1 MDVAGNE
8 LPAKKNQYLKFIYLQ
23 EGPVKTTAISRHF
36 GIAPS
41 TVTRALKELTKTG
54 YIIYSRYHGAELT
67 PDGRS
72 YARFLVRRHR
82 ILSLMFTRSGLSN
95 EDACIQAELIESLV
109 SRSVTDTICASLGHP
124 TMSICGRIEHDSL
137 YCCPIEDGGQ
147 ELL

>member
-1 MDVAGNE
+1 MDLTGNE

-23 EGPVKTTAISRHF
+23 EGPVKTTVISRNF

-54 YIIYSRYHGAELT
+54 FISYSRYQGADLT
-67 PDGRS
+67 SEGRL

-109 SRSVTDTICASLGHP
+109 SRTVTDTICASLGHP
-124 TMSICGRIEHDSL
+124 TMSTCGRIEHDSH
-137 YCCPIEDGGQ
+137 YCCPKDKGE